1 MIRANTKII
10 PESAFIHESTIIE
23 CDHFEV
29 GENTYIGPNNK
40 ITCKKFVAG
49 DYFYMTERVDVGRG
63 GCTGPNS
70 EVIIGKNVGVFED
83 VVINPSEK
91 VTIGDN
97 VGIGTGCLLWTHG
110 AWLDITQGYPA
121 DFGPISI
128 GDNVW
133 FPARSIMMP
142 NTNIGSDCV
151 IASGAIVTRDIPSGS
166 LAMGAPCKVVRENFY
181 PKPDHEVGAQLD
193 EIMRVW
199 YDELLPHKRINR
211 DVVTIER
218 FKNLITLTD
227 GDNYTSFHTEN
238 KTMSGDV
245 TALSEDLRDFLRR
258 RGVKIYTGAKFKS
271 IPPYYVQKIL
281 S

>member
-1 MIRANTKII
+1 MIKANITII
-10 PESAFIHESTIIE
+10 PDSAFIHESTIIE

-40 ITCKKFVAG
+40 IICKKFIAG
-49 DYFYMTERVDVGRG
+49 NYLYITERVDVGRG

-70 EVIIGKNVGVFED
+70 EVIIGDNVGIFED

-91 VTIGDN
+91 VKIGNN

-110 AWLDITQGYPA
+110 SWLDITQGFPA

-142 NTNIGSDCV
+142 NTSIGKNSV
-151 IASGAIVTRDIPSGS
+151 IASGAIVTRDIPEGS
-166 LAMGAPCKVVRENFY
+166 LAMGAPCKVVKENYY
-181 PKPDHEVGAQLD
+181 PNFNVDINSQVE
-193 EIMRVW
+193 EIIRVW
-199 YDELLPHKRINR
+199 RDELLPHKGIKKSTVSIKREG
-211 DVVTIER
+211 D
-218 FKNLITLTD
+218 LITLVYNKETTIY
-227 GDNYTSFHTEN
+227 NIKN
-238 KTMSGDV
+238 KTMKGSESIV
-245 TALSEDLRDFLRR
+245 AEDLRDFLRR
-258 RGVKIYTGAKFKS
+258 RGIKIYTGKKFNS
-271 IPPYYVQKIL
+271 IKPKYAQNF